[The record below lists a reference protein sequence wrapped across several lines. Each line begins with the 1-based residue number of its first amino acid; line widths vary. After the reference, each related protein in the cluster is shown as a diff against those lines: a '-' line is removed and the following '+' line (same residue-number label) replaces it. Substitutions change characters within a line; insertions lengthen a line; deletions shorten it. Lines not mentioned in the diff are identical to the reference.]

1 MCLENRMVESGERGR
16 VCGSE
21 GVREWWDSVRGG
33 VNSEDTVVKESV
45 RDVTS
50 RDTSWPHSGLGVSP
64 NRGTPQTTFHTI
76 SY

>member
-1 MCLENRMVESGERGR
+1 M
-16 VCGSE
+16 
-21 GVREWWDSVRGG
+21 REWWDSVRGG

-45 RDVTS
+45 RDVTN